1 MKAVESLGERPVER
15 LTEEEAAA
23 ELERLAAEIAHH
35 DELYHGQDAPEISDA
50 DYDELRKR
58 NNAVEARFPE
68 LIRADSPSRRVGS
81 VPASSFAKVTH
92 SVPMLSLENA
102 FDEADV
108 RDFFAG
114 IRNFFRRPEDVA
126 RVAEDT
132 IEVMAEPKI
141 DGLSASLR
149 YEDGRLALGATRG
162 DGVTGEDVTAN
173 LRTLKNVPERLK
185 GKGWPAVLEVRGEVY
200 LEREGFFAVNAER
213 EAAGEP
219 VFANPRNVA
228 AGSLRQ
234 LDPSITARRPLKFFA
249 YAWGET
255 SEPFAATHAEAL
267 EKFRIWGFSVNER
280 SRLCHGVDEVLA
292 AYREIGEARASLPY
306 DIDGV
311 VYKINDLGLQQ
322 RLGMVSRAPRWALAN
337 KFPAQQAQT
346 VLNDILISVGRQG
359 ALTPVAVL
367 EPITVGGVV
376 VQRATLHNEDEIAR
390 KDVRIG
396 DTVVIQ
402 RAGDVIPQIVSVVL
416 DKRPAGAESFRFPE
430 KCPICGSLAV
440 REEGMV
446 ARRCTGGLICAAQA
460 VERLKHFVARDCF
473 DIEGMGAKHIA
484 AFWEDGLVRTP
495 GDIFR
500 LQADQ
505 IVGREGWGKI
515 SAEKLVA
522 AIGERRRIAFDRF
535 INALGIPQIGQA
547 TARLLARHYRSMAHW
562 RAEMEAAAAELDELE
577 KPESSGESEGAES
590 TDKPQ
595 KADKA
600 ETPAYT
606 GLLDVHGIG
615 ADMATDLVGFFAEP
629 HNRDILDN
637 LANEVT
643 VLDYEPP
650 PRRATSPIAGKTI
663 VFTGS
668 LESMSRSEAK
678 ARAEALGANVA
689 SAVSA
694 KTHYVVI
701 GADAG
706 SKATRAAALGVT
718 TLDEAAWLELAGA
731 AATAG

>member
-1 MKAVESLGERPVER
+1 MTLVEK
-15 LTEEEAAA
+15 LTETEATA

-35 DELYHGQDAPEISDA
+35 DELYHGHDAPEISDA
-50 DYDELRKR
+50 DYDELRQR
-58 NNAVEARFPE
+58 NNAIEARFPE
-68 LIRADSPSRRVGS
+68 LIRADSPSRRVG
-81 VPASSFAKVTH
+81 VAPASSFAKVTH

-108 RDFFAG
+108 RAFFAG

-141 DGLSASLR
+141 DGLSASIR
-149 YEDGRLALGATRG
+149 YEDGRLVLGATRG

-173 LRTLKNVPERLK
+173 LRTLKNVPDRLK
-185 GKGWPAVLEVRGEVY
+185 GRDWPAVLEVRGEVY

-213 EAAGEP
+213 EVAGEP

-234 LDPSITARRPLKFFA
+234 LDPAITARRPLKFFA

-255 SEPFAATHAEAL
+255 SAPFAATHAEAL
-267 EKFRIWGFSVNER
+267 EKFRDWGFSVNER

-311 VYKINDLGLQQ
+311 VYKINDLALQN

-396 DTVVIQ
+396 DTVIIQ

-416 DKRPAGAESFRFPE
+416 DKRPPDAVPYEFPE
-430 KCPICGSLAV
+430 KCPICDSLAV

-473 DIEGMGAKHIA
+473 DIEGMGTKHIA
-484 AFWEDGLVRTP
+484 AFWQDGLVRTP

-500 LQADQ
+500 LKAEA
-505 IVGREGWGKI
+505 IMGREGWGRI
-515 SAEKLVA
+515 SAEKLIA
-522 AIGERRRIAFDRF
+522 AIDERRRIAFDRF
-535 INALGIPQIGQA
+535 INALGIPQVGQA
-547 TARLLARHYRSMAHW
+547 TARLLARHYRSLKHW
-562 RAEMEAAAAELDELE
+562 REEMQAAAAELDAA
-577 KPESSGESEGAES
+577 KAAE
-590 TDKPQ
+590 
-595 KADKA
+595 A
-600 ETPAYT
+600 ETPDDPESAAKPKKASKPEEGAYA
-606 GLLDVHGIG
+606 GLIDVHGIG
-615 ADMATDLVGFFAEP
+615 RDMATDLVGFFAEP
-629 HNRDILDN
+629 HNITILDD

-643 VLDYEPP
+643 VLDYEAPAQ
-650 PRRATSPIAGKTI
+650 RTTSPIAGKTI

-668 LESMSRSEAK
+668 LETMSRSEAK

-689 SAVSA
+689 SSVSS
-694 KTHYVVI
+694 KTHFVVI

-706 SKATRAAALGVT
+706 SKATKAAALGVT
-718 TLDEAAWLELAGA
+718 TLDEAAWLELAGIPA
-731 AATAG
+731 AAG